1 MGVGVGLAEVILNLR
16 HLEVFREVMLAES
29 VSKAARNLGRT
40 QPAVSATIANLERD
54 IGYELFERKNGRL
67 HPVPE
72 AYYLLAETEEII
84 GRMGAL
90 ERSMKEAS
98 GVDASQLR
106 IACMPIIAEFFLPRL
121 IARFSE
127 THPKASFF
135 LVSPSSI
142 LVYERIAS
150 QQFDVGL
157 AERGQGSDLVNEE
170 PIEGD
175 CLCALPAGDPLAAKP
190 FITPNDLK
198 GRACAT
204 FLPDHY
210 ITRRLREIFA
220 DAGEPL
226 EVRFELQNAA
236 AQYPLVSEGVA
247 FGVLSPLNAWIYRE
261 TQQKPDAI
269 RFVPMK
275 PAIPYRFAIL
285 TPAHRTLS
293 RLAQTFVGDLRSELI
308 EVLGRVASDA

>member
-1 MGVGVGLAEVILNLR
+1 MLCPPEATVNLR

-54 IGYELFERKNGRL
+54 IGYDLFERKNGRL

-72 AYYLLAETEEII
+72 AHYLLVETEEII

-98 GVDASQLR
+98 GIETKQLR

-121 IARFSE
+121 IARFAGQ
-127 THPKASFF
+127 HASARFF
-135 LVSPSSI
+135 LAAHSSI
-142 LVYERIAS
+142 LVYERMAA

-157 AERGQGSDLVNEE
+157 AERGPESDLVNEE

-175 CLCALPAGDPLAAKP
+175 CLCALPASDPLAAQP
-190 FITPNDLK
+190 FITPADLA
-198 GRACAT
+198 GRSCAT

-210 ITRRLREIFA
+210 IARRLREIFA
-220 DAGEPL
+220 EAGVPL
-226 EVRFELQNAA
+226 DVRFELQNAA
-236 AQYPLVSEGVA
+236 AQYQLISAGVA
-247 FGVLSPLNAWIYRE
+247 FGVLSPLNAWIHRHILQHPE
-261 TQQKPDAI
+261 TI

-285 TPAHRTLS
+285 TPAHRTQS
-293 RLAQTFVGDLRSELI
+293 RLAQAFVAELRSELAD
-308 EVLGRVASDA
+308 VLGQVASRGK